1 MKTERD
7 PHQSADT
14 GSAHPIGS
22 ISLAAPAHSNRVFQ
36 SMSVIATGGHLVILA
51 AAAIAGVAP
60 LVWFN
65 VGSCLVYVVAWHAA
79 RHERLRVAFVI
90 GLVEVAAHSWFAT
103 AVLGFAS
110 GFHIYALGLIPLA
123 MTFEPWPVRAR
134 IGLAAILVLTYVGLA
149 VVGHTVFEHVDG
161 VIVDAFRYG
170 NFTVGAI
177 VLAALSYYYVIAV
190 THAEEA
196 LVRQNQDLNSLS
208 RTDQLTQLPN
218 RRHALEWLVHEHARA
233 QRYGSVATVCIGDL
247 DDFKRINDRFGH
259 DAGDG
264 VLARVADVIRTTV
277 RKQDVT
283 ARWGGEE
290 FLILLPDTDREGG
303 MVAME
308 KVRAA
313 VAAERFTWD
322 GTSVDVSITIGLSEL
337 RATMDL
343 DEALRRADE
352 ALYRGKDD
360 GRDTVVAGS
369 DTAAQDETSPS

>member
-1 MKTERD
+1 M
-7 PHQSADT
+7 A
-14 GSAHPIGS
+14 
-22 ISLAAPAHSNRVFQ
+22 
-36 SMSVIATGGHLVILA
+36 GHLVILVA
-51 AAAIAGVAP
+51 ATFAGVQP

-65 VGSCLVYVVAWHAA
+65 VGSCIAYAVACVAA
-79 RHERLRVAFVI
+79 RREHLHLALAI

-103 AVLGFAS
+103 SILGFAS

-123 MTFEPWPVRAR
+123 MTFEPWALRVRV
-134 IGLAAILVLTYVGLA
+134 GLAAVLVLNYLALA
-149 VVGHTVFEHVDG
+149 VVGHTVFEHGDG
-161 VIVDAFRYG
+161 IIVDAFCYG

-190 THAEEA
+190 THAEKA
-196 LVRQNQDLNSLS
+196 LVRQNEDLNSLS

-233 QRYGSVATVCIGDL
+233 QRYGSVATICIGDL
-247 DDFKRINDRFGH
+247 DDFKRINDRYGH

-303 MVAME
+303 IVAME

-313 VAAERFTWD
+313 VSAERFVWD
-322 GTSVDVSITIGLSEL
+322 GTAVDVSITIGLSEL
-337 RATMDL
+337 CATCGL

-352 ALYRGKDD
+352 ALYRGKDE
-360 GRDTVVAGS
+360 GRDTVVAGGHS
-369 DTAAQDETSPS
+369 PARDETPSS

>member
-14 GSAHPIGS
+14 GSTHPIGS
-22 ISLAAPAHSNRVFQ
+22 TSLAAPAHSSRVFQ

-51 AAAIAGVAP
+51 AAAVAGVAP

-134 IGLAAILVLTYVGLA
+134 IGLAATLVLTYVGLA
-149 VVGHTVFEHVDG
+149 VAGHTVFQRVDG
-161 VIVDAFRYG
+161 IIVDAFRYA

-177 VLAALSYYYVIAV
+177 VLAALSYYYVVAV

-196 LVRQNQDLNSLS
+196 LVRQNQDINSLS

-218 RRHALEWLVHEHARA
+218 RRHALEWLVHEHARGG
-233 QRYGSVATVCIGDL
+233 RHP
-247 DDFKRINDRFGH
+247 DDGPQ
-259 DAGDG
+259 AGRD
-264 VLARVADVIRTTV
+264 
-277 RKQDVT
+277 
-283 ARWGGEE
+283 
-290 FLILLPDTDREGG
+290 GG

-337 RATMDL
+337 RATTDL
-343 DEALRRADE
+343 DE
-352 ALYRGKDD
+352 ALYRGRDD
-360 GRDTVVAGS
+360 GRDTVVAEI